1 MPFFEAIRL
10 ALQTI
15 RAQKL
20 KSAFSIIGVFI
31 GVMFL
36 IAVVSVVQGMNRYM
50 TDKFAGTILGVNTFR
65 LRQFPDVQLGNV
77 TDSTWRVWRR
87 RPRVSYEDAQAV
99 MRGVTVP
106 VLAAWESSTRTTLV
120 AGRKQ
125 AKDVEVTAATELYF
139 DIRAL
144 PVEQGR
150 PFTGQEVQA
159 GVPVLVLGHE
169 LADKLFE
176 GQDPIG
182 REVRIFGLP
191 YRVIGV
197 VEKQGNLFGLSLDKF
212 AVAPA
217 SAPLKSYVS
226 EPRVVDAV
234 AMKARSQPE
243 MRAAMAQ
250 AEAIMRSRRHLRPR
264 EPNDFALETADE
276 VLDFWGKIS
285 RVLFVALPGLVA
297 ISLVVGGIVIM
308 NIMLMAVAERTREIG
323 IRKSLG
329 ARRRDIL
336 RQFLVE
342 AATLATAG
350 ATGGVVLGIGLAGAV
365 ASLTPLPAAVAPW
378 SILVGV
384 VLGGAVGVTVVM
396 VIAAM
401 ISGINRSVSS
411 VIESIAPRTFLVWRF
426 FQAGVNV
433 SDGSDESS
441 PWRRNPEIVELE
453 ADRIAVLPSVRY
465 VTRRDESSATVEYG
479 DRRLESV
486 NVSGL
491 SAQWVEVNGGD
502 VHPGRTFTRLEDVAN
517 DAVAVINTKLEEQL
531 FRGRDPIGQTIHV
544 GGTPF
549 KVIGVYVPPPSL
561 FSGTTPPFV
570 GIPHGAFVKHVP
582 YRRGWMRL
590 AVAPGPA
597 YTQQQAMD
605 EVVATLRSLR
615 GLKPG
620 QENNFSIVTQD
631 KLLDSWNKVTGMFFL
646 VMLVLSS
653 IALMVGGVGV
663 VAIMM
668 ISVTERTREI
678 GVRKAL
684 GATRRAILWQFL
696 VEASTLTLVGGAV
709 GMLAGGLVA
718 FGVASLTPIPAHV
731 PLWSVVAALAASALT
746 GIGFGLYPAS
756 KAARLDPV
764 EALRYE

>member
-1 MPFFEAIRL
+1 MSFLEAVRL

-77 TDSTWRVWRR
+77 TDSTWPSCTSGNCRNRNVFTQFPDVQLGNVTDSTWRVWRR
-87 RPRVSYEDAQAV
+87 RPRVTYEDAQAV

-125 AKDVEVTAATELYF
+125 AKDVEVTAASELYF

-243 MRAAMAQ
+243 MRAALAQ

-342 AATLATAG
+342 ATTLATVG
-350 ATGGVVLGIGLAGAV
+350 AASGVALGLALASAV
-365 ASLTPLPAAVAPW
+365 AATTPLPTAVAPW
-378 SILVGV
+378 SIVVGV
-384 VLGGAVGVTVVM
+384 VLG
-396 VIAAM
+396 
-401 ISGINRSVSS
+401 
-411 VIESIAPRTFLVWRF
+411 
-426 FQAGVNV
+426 AGV
-433 SDGSDESS
+433 G
-441 PWRRNPEIVELE
+441 I
-453 ADRIAVLPSVRY
+453 IA
-465 VTRRDESSATVEYG
+465 
-479 DRRLESV
+479 
-486 NVSGL
+486 
-491 SAQWVEVNGGD
+491 
-502 VHPGRTFTRLEDVAN
+502 
-517 DAVAVINTKLEEQL
+517 
-531 FRGRDPIGQTIHV
+531 
-544 GGTPF
+544 
-549 KVIGVYVPPPSL
+549 GV
-561 FSGTTPPFV
+561 
-570 GIPHGAFVKHVP
+570 
-582 YRRGWMRL
+582 
-590 AVAPGPA
+590 
-597 YTQQQAMD
+597 
-605 EVVATLRSLR
+605 
-615 GLKPG
+615 
-620 QENNFSIVTQD
+620 
-631 KLLDSWNKVTGMFFL
+631 
-646 VMLVLSS
+646 
-653 IALMVGGVGV
+653 
-663 VAIMM
+663 
-668 ISVTERTREI
+668 
-678 GVRKAL
+678 
-684 GATRRAILWQFL
+684 
-696 VEASTLTLVGGAV
+696 
-709 GMLAGGLVA
+709 
-718 FGVASLTPIPAHV
+718 
-731 PLWSVVAALAASALT
+731 
-746 GIGFGLYPAS
+746 YPAS
-756 KAARLDPV
+756 RAARLDPIA
-764 EALRYE
+764 ALRHET